1 MIGLGRTRW
10 LGAVLI
16 APVLAF
22 ALAAT
27 GYHALRCTVTG
38 VVMAEASCPLGA
50 ASETP
55 ERPAGHDAIRDPACC
70 ERLVI
75 ETGKIPVAGPGRS
88 ADLPIASAILAAPS
102 TLTAEPPPFVRRHLA
117 FRVAEPRLP
126 AAPRFLL
133 SHSFLI

>member
-1 MIGLGRTRW
+1 
-10 LGAVLI
+10 VLI

-27 GYHALRCTVTG
+27 GFLALRCTVTG
-38 VVMAEASCPLGA
+38 VVMADASCPLGA

-70 ERLVI
+70 ERLLI
-75 ETGKIPVAGPGRS
+75 ETGKIPVAGPEHP
-88 ADLPIASAILAAPS
+88 ADLS
-102 TLTAEPPPFVRRHLA
+102 LTAVAPASPSLSILQPLASRPRPFA
-117 FRVAEPRLP
+117 FRVAEPRSL